1 MRGTGHRTE
10 DSARLY
16 NLDAWAQGFFAVRP
30 DGRLAVTP
38 ASGEPVA
45 LDAIIQ
51 QARAQGLKTPLLL
64 RFPHILRQRADMLC
78 AAFDGAIAT
87 EGYTGA
93 YTPVYPI
100 KVNQQGS
107 VVSAL
112 LEHPRLGLEA
122 GSKPELL
129 AVLGLLPEGRPII
142 CNGYKDRA
150 YIRLAMIAEQM
161 GHPTT
166 LVIEKMSEIPRI
178 AEVAAEMGVRPRLGL
193 RVRLA
198 SVSKGHW
205 QNTGGEKSKFGLAA
219 PQVLEAIRQLQ
230 ASALLDCLGLIHCH
244 LGSQIANLRD
254 IRTGLREVGRFF
266 VELTRAGAPIQVV
279 DVGGGLGVDYDGTRS
294 RASCSMNYQLADYAA
309 AVVTTLAHAA
319 EQAGL
324 AAPDIVSES
333 GRALTAHHAVLVTDV
348 SDSEGPVLPEPWVPG
363 PDAPLV
369 LQELAGLLEVPVQP
383 LECLEEGR
391 VMIDQVQS
399 GFARGDYSLQERADA
414 ENLWLQLLFTIRKR
428 LDPNS
433 RSQREALDEL
443 REKLADKLFCNFSLF
458 QSLPD
463 AWAIDQ
469 VFPIM
474 PLQRL
479 DERPTRMGLIRDL
492 TCDSDGRVDMYV
504 DSDGLE
510 STLPI
515 HDIATGEDYL
525 LGFFMVGAYQEILGD
540 MHNLFGDTDV
550 ANIDVEHDGSFQL
563 QDIEHGDRAEE
574 LLEYVHIPAASLRAA
589 YRRKITAAGLPAP
602 QGTRM
607 LDALEEALTS
617 TTYLS

>member
-1 MRGTGHRTE
+1 MRGTGHRIE

-16 NLDAWAQGFFAVRP
+16 NLDAWAQGFFAVNAE
-30 DGRLAVTP
+30 GKLAVTP
-38 ASGEPVA
+38 KPGVA
-45 LDAIIQ
+45 TPLSDIIEH
-51 QARAQGLKTPLLL
+51 ARKQGLKTPLLL
-64 RFPHILRQRADMLC
+64 RFPHILRRRAQMLC
-78 AAFDGAIAT
+78 TAFDDAITA
-87 EGYTGA
+87 ESYAGQ

-107 VVSAL
+107 VVRGL

-129 AVLGLLPEGRPII
+129 AVLGLLPPGRPIV

-150 YIRLAMIAEQM
+150 YIRLALIAEQL

-178 AEVAAEMGVRPRLGL
+178 AEVSAEMGVKPRLGL

-219 PQVLEAIRQLQ
+219 PQVIEALQQLRASGLLETL
-230 ASALLDCLGLIHCH
+230 SLIHCH

-266 VELTRAGAPIQVV
+266 VELTRAGAPIRVV

-294 RASCSMNYQLADYAA
+294 RSSCSMNYQLADYAM
-309 AVVTTLAHAA
+309 AVVSTLAHAA
-319 EQAGL
+319 EQADL
-324 AAPDIVSES
+324 PVPDIISES

-348 SDSEGPVLPEPWVPG
+348 SDSEGPAHPEGGMPG
-363 PDAPLV
+363 PQAPAILH
-369 LQELAGLLEVPVQP
+369 ELAELLSVPIQP

-391 VMIDQVQS
+391 VMIDQVHA
-399 GFARGDYSLQERADA
+399 GFARGDYSLQDRADA
-414 ENLWLQLLFTIRKR
+414 ENLWLQLLYTIRER

-433 RSQREALDEL
+433 RSQRTALDDI

-479 DERPTRMGLIRDL
+479 NERPAHMGLIRDL
-492 TCDSDGRVDMYV
+492 TCDSDGRVDTYV
-504 DSDGLE
+504 DRDGLE

-515 HDIATGEDYL
+515 HDIASGEDYL

-550 ANIDVEHDGSFQL
+550 ANVAFDAAGAFHL

-574 LLEYVHIPAASLRAA
+574 LLEYVHIPAASLRAS
-589 YRRKITAAGLPAP
+589 YRDKIAASGLAEA
-602 QGTRM
+602 QASSILVA
-607 LDALEEALTS
+607 LDDALTS

>member
-1 MRGTGHRTE
+1 MRGTGHRIE

-16 NLDAWAQGFFAVRP
+16 NLDAWAQGFFGVTAQ
-30 DGRLAVTP
+30 GELAVTP
-38 ASGEPVA
+38 DAAAAAPLG
-45 LDAIIQ
+45 AIIR

-64 RFPHILRQRADMLC
+64 RFPHILQSRASMLC
-78 AAFDGAIAT
+78 TAFDEAIAA
-87 EGYTGA
+87 EGYAGQ

-107 VVSAL
+107 VVRGL

-129 AVLGLLPEGRPII
+129 AVLGLLPAGRPII
-142 CNGYKDRA
+142 CNGYKDAA
-150 YIRLAMIAEQM
+150 YIRLALIAEQL

-178 AEVAAEMGVRPRLGL
+178 AEVSAEMGVKPRLGL

-219 PQVLEAIRQLQ
+219 PQIVAALQQLRDNG
-230 ASALLDCLGLIHCH
+230 LLSCLGLIHCH

-266 VELTRAGAPIQVV
+266 VELSRAGAPIRVV

-294 RASCSMNYQLADYAA
+294 RSSCSMNYQLADYAA
-309 AVVTTLAHAA
+309 AVVSTLAHAA
-319 EQAGL
+319 AQAQL
-324 AAPDIVSES
+324 PVPDIVSES

-348 SDSEGPVLPEPWVPG
+348 SDSEGPTHPTTVTPG
-363 PDAPLV
+363 PESPAILHEMA
-369 LQELAGLLEVPVQP
+369 ELLKVPVQP

-391 VMIDQVQS
+391 VMMDQVHA
-399 GFARGDYSLQERADA
+399 GFARGEYSLMDRSQA
-414 ENLWLQLLFTIRKR
+414 ENLWLQLLYIIRDR

-433 RSQREALDEL
+433 RSQRAALDDL

-479 DERPTRMGLIRDL
+479 NERPGRMGLIRDL
-492 TCDSDGRVDMYV
+492 TCDSDGRVDTYV
-504 DSDGLE
+504 DRDGLE

-515 HDIATGEDYL
+515 HEIAPGEDYL

-550 ANIDVEHDGSFQL
+550 ANVMFDAQGRFQL
-563 QDIEHGDRAEE
+563 VDIEHGDRAEE
-574 LLEYVHIPAASLRAA
+574 LLEYVHIPAADLRAA
-589 YRRKITAAGLPAP
+589 YRKKIAAVGIGAA
-602 QGTRM
+602 Q
-607 LDALEEALTS
+607 AAVILEAVEGALTS